1 MGPSTIL
8 YYFKKMGILMSLLE
22 YFEARKML
30 DKYGIK
36 SIDSKYVTST
46 ADAAKF
52 SKGSRI
58 VLKLISDKALHKSK
72 AGLVKLSLLDP
83 KEITAAYSDLEKKGK
98 NLKPYKIIAQK
109 MASGGVEIII
119 GGRTDP
125 QFGKLILL
133 GLGGIYV
140 EVFKDFA
147 LRVCPITRSDAE
159 EMVAQLKSKEI
170 VTYNGKNTRL
180 LVDIL
185 LKVSKMLSEHDEI
198 SELDLN
204 PVMIREES
212 YDAVDIRVLE

>member
-1 MGPSTIL
+1 MA
-8 YYFKKMGILMSLLE
+8 LLE

-30 DKYGIK
+30 DKYHIT
-36 SIDSKYVTST
+36 SIDSKYVSSASDAVKFAKTS
-46 ADAAKF
+46 K
-52 SKGSRI
+52 I

-72 AGLVKLSLLDP
+72 AGLVKLNLVGD
-83 KEITAAYSDLEKKGK
+83 KEIKSAYEELAKKGK
-98 NLKPYKIIAQK
+98 ALAPYKIIAQK
-109 MASGGVEIII
+109 MASGGIEIII

-125 QFGKLILL
+125 QFGKMILL

-147 LRVCPITRSDAE
+147 LRVCPITKADAE
-159 EMVAQLKSKEI
+159 DMIDQLKSKDV
-170 VTYNGKNTRL
+170 VTHKGKSKKI

-185 LKVSKMLSEHDEI
+185 LGVSKMLTENKNI

-204 PVMIREES
+204 PIMLREDS

>member
-1 MGPSTIL
+1 
-8 YYFKKMGILMSLLE
+8 MSVALLE
-22 YFEARKML
+22 YFKAKKLL

-36 SIDSKYVTST
+36 SIDSKYASSA

-52 SKGSRI
+52 AKESKI

-72 AGLVKLSLLDP
+72 AGLVKVNLSGAN
-83 KEITAAYSDLEKKGK
+83 EITAAYSDLAAKGK
-98 NLKPYKIIAQK
+98 KLAPYRIIAQK

-147 LRVCPITRSDAE
+147 LRVCPITKADAQD
-159 EMVAQLKSKEI
+159 MIDQLKSRNVI
-170 VTYNGKNTRL
+170 TYNGKSTKTLTAL
-180 LVDIL
+180 LL
-185 LKVSKMLSEHDEI
+185 SVSEMLSQNKDIE
-198 SELDLN
+198 ELDLN
-204 PVMIREES
+204 PIIIREDG

>member
-1 MGPSTIL
+1 MA
-8 YYFKKMGILMSLLE
+8 LLE
-22 YFEARKML
+22 YFEAKKLL

-36 SIDSKYVTST
+36 SIDSKYASSA

-52 SKGSRI
+52 AKESKI

-72 AGLVKLSLLDP
+72 AGLVKVNLSGAN
-83 KEITAAYSDLEKKGK
+83 EITAAYSDLAAKGK
-98 NLKPYKIIAQK
+98 KLTPYRIIAQK

-147 LRVCPITRSDAE
+147 LRVCPITKADAQD
-159 EMVAQLKSKEI
+159 MIDQLKSRNVI
-170 VTYNGKNTRL
+170 TYNGKSTKTLTAL
-180 LVDIL
+180 LMC
-185 LKVSKMLSEHDEI
+185 VSEMLSQNKDIE
-198 SELDLN
+198 ELDLN
-204 PVMIREES
+204 PIIIREDG